1 MSDEVFR
8 RFLGN
13 DERFDLSKPFVDGKH
28 LYFTDG
34 RAVARR
40 PVGETTVELSER
52 YPRNIAAVC
61 NALDDPKLNWRAFCE
76 QRQAV
81 LRLRHE
87 FTPVTVLFADIHLD
101 LKLVMRL
108 RGIDGLLWSPADD
121 GKSVLFSWL
130 GGQAIIMA
138 LVY

>member
-13 DERFDLSKPFVDGKH
+13 DERFDLSKPFVDGEY

-34 RAVARR
+34 RAIARR
-40 PVGETTVELSER
+40 PVGNDTCELSER
-52 YPRNIAAVC
+52 HPRCIGDMCGV
-61 NALDDPKLNWRAFCE
+61 LDDPDVNWRAFCQ
-76 QRQAV
+76 QRPAL
-81 LRLRHE
+81 LRLWNAIS
-87 FTPVTVLFADIHLD
+87 VVVLFDEIHLD
-101 LKLVMRL
+101 LELVMKL